1 MDGRM
6 DRLLSWYG
14 TNEQAWR
21 FQGRLG
27 QGGVCLSWVE
37 NLLMRSSH
45 SRNIKLR
52 TWHLSSTKGHG
63 MDVLVGAGSA
73 YLGLPGTVPNGQ
85 RRDVRR
91 PRSTCRT
98 RQVMQLLKQIKLL
111 QRPRCSTCLS
121 IIFESFLPVCQ
132 SKIHKETHIKRHIP
146 VVPARGGAEVALKIY
161 I

>member
-1 MDGRM
+1 
-6 DRLLSWYG
+6 
-14 TNEQAWR
+14 
-21 FQGRLG
+21 
-27 QGGVCLSWVE
+27 
-37 NLLMRSSH
+37 
-45 SRNIKLR
+45 
-52 TWHLSSTKGHG
+52 

-98 RQVMQLLKQIKLL
+98 RQVMHLLKQIKRL

-132 SKIHKETHIKRHIP
+132 SKIHKETHIKRHI
-146 VVPARGGAEVALKIY
+146 
-161 I
+161 

>member
-1 MDGRM
+1 
-6 DRLLSWYG
+6 
-14 TNEQAWR
+14 
-21 FQGRLG
+21 
-27 QGGVCLSWVE
+27 
-37 NLLMRSSH
+37 
-45 SRNIKLR
+45 
-52 TWHLSSTKGHG
+52 

-91 PRSTCRT
+91 PRSMCRT
-98 RQVMQLLKQIKLL
+98 RQVMHLLKQIKLL